1 MKQPDVL
8 ALEIEQARAVCEK
21 EGLEVEI
28 VLTKPPSGN
37 PDGLLRVVRSKFI
50 NENKIMLTV
59 AYQNWR
65 KGVKTG
71 GLSNYR

>member
-8 ALEIEQARAVCEK
+8 ALEADQARAVCEE
-21 EGLEVEI
+21 EGLKVEVL
-28 VLTKPPSGN
+28 LTKPPSGN
-37 PDGLLRVVRSKFI
+37 PDGCLRVVRSKLI
-50 NENKIMLTV
+50 DENKIILTV